1 MRRIIS
7 IIIVALVTLLLLV
20 AAWAFYDGTY
30 QINYV
35 RHDSP
40 LREVVF
46 KSEQSDNIKALILQV
61 TPLGTSRPIVE
72 KSILQ
77 HIRGHIRQKPD
88 LPDQVTSGFAELPHF
103 CVRLCETGQVLS
115 GSGWT
120 EAVFIFSPSNT
131 LSDVIVA
138 DYGAWL

>member
-1 MRRIIS
+1 MKRIIA
-7 IIIVALVTLLLLV
+7 IIIVALFTLVLIV

-30 QINYV
+30 QINHV

-46 KSEQSDNIKALILQV
+46 KPNQSDNIRNLILQV
-61 TPLGTSRPIVE
+61 APLGTPRPIVE
-72 KSILQ
+72 KNILE
-77 HIRGHIRQKPD
+77 HICDHIRQKPD
-88 LPDQVTSGFAELPHF
+88 LPDQVTRGFMELPHF
-103 CVRLCETGQVLS
+103 CIRLCETGQVLS